1 MQYKGHYNYFYR
13 GFQRPLDLHV
23 NLILNFLLREMLAA
37 GGDLGDTEDDQLFYT
52 KIFLDPALR
61 TQFDIKLDHRANIFQ
76 ETQPIKNVFE
86 FKSNNI

>member
-1 MQYKGHYNYFYR
+1 
-13 GFQRPLDLHV
+13 
-23 NLILNFLLREMLAA
+23 MLAA

-76 ETQPIKNVFE
+76 ETQSIKNVIE
-86 FKSNNI
+86 FK